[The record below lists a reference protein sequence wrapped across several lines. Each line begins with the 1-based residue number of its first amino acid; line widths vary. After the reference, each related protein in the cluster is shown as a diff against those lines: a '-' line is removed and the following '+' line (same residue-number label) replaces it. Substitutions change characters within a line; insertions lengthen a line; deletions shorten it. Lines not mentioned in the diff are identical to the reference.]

1 METSTWRFAVSSITV
16 GVLFTKNG
24 GEPATGLTLGDIDI
38 YLSRR
43 LKSTGAVSVVWSG
56 ENPTE
61 EVVGGIYTRAYTS
74 ADLSLY
80 EYYGYAHYTGAT
92 ALDTD
97 YCLQFSPGFS
107 SASVWGHDTRTLTQ
121 TAASLVAALSGE
133 AIAIQRGDSFS
144 VSWTG
149 LGDITG
155 RTNLWITLKSSV
167 DDADA
172 DSLVQVDENTGLLIL
187 NGAAGIAGNGAL
199 TVDDEGA
206 GNITWTLQEAATAAL
221 SPATGLKYDVQ
232 VLDSGTVTTLTRGNG
247 KVLADV
253 TRTIT

>member
-1 METSTWRFAVSSITV
+1 VSSITV

-43 LKSTGAVSVVWSG
+43 LKSTGAVDAVWSG

-80 EYYGYAHYTGAT
+80 EYYGYAEYTGAT
-92 ALDTD
+92 VLDSD
-97 YCLQFSPGFS
+97 FCLQFSPGFS

-121 TAASLVAALSGE
+121 TAASVVAAISGDK
-133 AIAIQRGDSFS
+133 ISIRRGDSWS

-149 LGDITG
+149 LGDLSTMDK
-155 RTNLWITLKSSV
+155 LWFTLKSDV
-167 DDADA
+167 DDADTA
-172 DSLVQVDENTGLLIL
+172 SLVQIEEGAGLVYL
-187 NGAAGIAGNGAL
+187 NGATAAEAGDGAI
-199 TVDDEGA
+199 TIDDAGA
-206 GNITWTLQEAATAAL
+206 GDITVTLQEAATAVLA
-221 SPATGLKYDVQ
+221 PATGLRYDVQ
-232 VLDSGTVTTLTRGNG
+232 LLTSGGTVTTLTRGNAV
-247 KVLADV
+247 VLADV
-253 TRTIT
+253 GRVIT